1 MLKSESVTETE
12 LVVLQCLWERGEL
25 TSGEVAELLYEEVSD
40 PKRASAQKLLDRLVW
55 KGCVNRDRSKRPHLF
70 RATLSKD
77 EFAGY
82 RVQALADKLYG
93 GSMCPMLT
101 SLVQSKGVTKKD
113 LAELRKII
121 DEVSPS
127 SAAKRKAGKR
137 KA

>member
-1 MLKSESVTETE
+1 MLKSETVTETE
-12 LVVLQCLWERGEL
+12 LMVLQCLWERGEL

-55 KGCVNRDRSKRPHLF
+55 KGCVKRDRSKRPHLF
-70 RATLSKD
+70 QATLSKD

-127 SAAKRKAGKR
+127 GSAKRKAGKR